1 MKKTI
6 AILIGLLVIL
16 SLLPAA
22 FAYGSSGNIRVGIE
36 PTRDSSDNETDVKVK
51 SESNV
56 RVEERREVKEN
67 REERLEDRKTAL
79 LRLRTNL
86 LELKKDLRSCRDD
99 RSKECIEVRT
109 KVKIDSKDYMDKAS
123 ERMLLLLEEAKTKV
137 EESDLS
143 ADIKTR
149 LNARI
154 DADIKAVTDAK
165 IKVEAL
171 NENSTSEEVKAAA
184 KELREAWMHAKKTL
198 RITNALVVETR
209 VGLIVERA
217 DKLELRLNNLVAK
230 LEAEGKDTTELK
242 AKIDEFNHHIDTA
255 REKRKEALNVLIE
268 IKIEEDVN
276 AEDRQ
281 EAVAKAHALLV
292 EAKTHLKEAHQILKE
307 IVIIV
312 KEAKVNI
319 ETNTSVEVNTS
330 INVSV

>member
-109 KVKIDSKDYMDKAS
+109 KVKIDS
-123 ERMLLLLEEAKTKV
+123 
-137 EESDLS
+137 
-143 ADIKTR
+143 
-149 LNARI
+149 
-154 DADIKAVTDAK
+154 DIKAVTDAK

-230 LEAEGKDTTELK
+230 LEAESKDTTELK

-292 EAKTHLKEAHQILKE
+292 EAKNHLKEAHQILKE
-307 IVIIV
+307 IVVIV

-319 ETNTSVEVNTS
+319 ETNTSVEVSTS

>member
-165 IKVEAL
+165 IK
-171 NENSTSEEVKAAA
+171 
-184 KELREAWMHAKKTL
+184 L

-242 AKIDEFNHHIDTA
+242 AKIDEFNHNIDTA

-330 INVSV
+330 